1 MDYTGKVVWITGA
14 SSGIGEA
21 LAYEF
26 SRKGAQLVLSAR
38 NESRLAEVRNACLN
52 PEGHLVIP
60 LDLNHADSYRHACAE
75 VLSRLGK
82 VDILV
87 NNSGVSQRSLAAE
100 TGMDV
105 DRAIMETNFFGTIG
119 ITKAILPSMIERKTG
134 HFVVITSVAGKL
146 GTPLRSTYSASKHAL
161 HGFFDSLRAET
172 WKQGIRVTMVCPG
185 FIRTNISI
193 NALTGNGTPQGTM
206 DNAQACGMPAFI
218 CAEKIVRAVEK
229 NKAEVYIGGKE
240 VLGIY
245 IKRFLPGLFN
255 IIIKR
260 AKVT

>member
-1 MDYTGKVVWITGA
+1 MDFTGKIVWITGA

-38 NESRLAEVRNACLN
+38 NGSRLDEVRKACVN
-52 PEGHLVIP
+52 PGIHLLMP
-60 LDLNHADSYRHACAE
+60 LDLSRPDSYNHACSE
-75 VLSRLGK
+75 VLGTLGR

-87 NNSGVSQRSLAAE
+87 NNGGVSQRSLAAQ
-100 TGMDV
+100 TTMDV

-119 ITKAILPSMIERKTG
+119 LTKAILPSMIERRAG
-134 HFVVITSVAGKL
+134 HIVVITSVAGKL
-146 GTPLRSTYSASKHAL
+146 GTPVRSTYSASKHAL
-161 HGFFDSLRAET
+161 HGFFESLRAET

-193 NALTGNGTPQGTM
+193 NALTGDGSPQGTM
-206 DNAQACGMPAFI
+206 DNAQEHGMPAFI

-229 NKAEVYIGGKE
+229 NKAEVYIGGRE

-245 IKRFLPGLFN
+245 LKRFFPSLFN
-255 IIIKR
+255 VIIKR